1 MKTKR
6 EKVQVIYDILRA
18 IKDKECRIKPTHIMY
33 KANLSPQ
40 MLKTYL
46 EELILKGLIMEKNL
60 GKGKTYFLTEKGL
73 KYIQQYKV
81 ILGFVDSFGLN
92 E

>member
-1 MKTKR
+1 MKPKR
-6 EKVQVIYDILRA
+6 EKVQVIYDILKA
-18 IKDKECRIKPTHIMY
+18 IKEKEGRIKPTHIMY

-40 MLKTYL
+40 MLKAYL
-46 EELILKGLIMEKNL
+46 EELITKGLVLEKKF
-60 GKGKTYFLTEKGL
+60 GKRKTYFLTEKGL
-73 KYIQQYKV
+73 KYIEEYQV

>member
-1 MKTKR
+1 MKPKR
-6 EKVQVIYDILRA
+6 EKIQVVYDILRA
-18 IKDKECRIKPTHIMY
+18 VKEKEGRIKPTHIMY
-33 KANLSPQ
+33 KANLSSQ

-46 EELILKGLIMEKNL
+46 EELVLKGLILEKKL

-73 KYIQQYKV
+73 KYIQEYQV

>member
-1 MKTKR
+1 MKPKR
-6 EKVQVIYDILRA
+6 EKVQVIYDILKAVRE
-18 IKDKECRIKPTHIMY
+18 KEGKIKPTHIMY

-46 EELILKGLIMEKNL
+46 KELMIKGFIMEKKS

-73 KYIQQYKV
+73 KYLKDYQI

>member
-1 MKTKR
+1 MKPKR
-6 EKVQVIYDILRA
+6 EKVQVIYDILKA
-18 IKDKECRIKPTHIMY
+18 IKEKEGRIKPTHIMY

-46 EELILKGLIMEKNL
+46 EELIIKGLVLEKKL
-60 GKGKTYFLTEKGL
+60 GQGKTYFLTEKGL
-73 KYIQQYKV
+73 KYIQEYQV

>member
-1 MKTKR
+1 MKPKR
-6 EKVQVIYDILRA
+6 EKVQVIYDILKA
-18 IKDKECRIKPTHIMY
+18 IKEKEGRIKPTHIMY

-46 EELILKGLIMEKNL
+46 EELITKGLVLEKKL
-60 GKGKTYFLTEKGL
+60 GQGKTYFLTEKGL
-73 KYIQQYKV
+73 KYIQEYQV

>member
-1 MKTKR
+1 
-6 EKVQVIYDILRA
+6 
-18 IKDKECRIKPTHIMY
+18 
-33 KANLSPQ
+33 

-46 EELILKGLIMEKNL
+46 EELIIKGLVLEKRL
-60 GKGKTYFLTEKGL
+60 GTGKTYFLTEKGL
-73 KYIQQYKV
+73 KYIQEYQV

>member
-1 MKTKR
+1 MKSKR
-6 EKVQVIYDILRA
+6 EKIQVIYDILKA
-18 IKDKECRIKPTHIMY
+18 IQEKEGKIKPTHIMY

-46 EELILKGLIMEKNL
+46 KELIAKGLVLEKKS

-73 KYIQQYKV
+73 KYIEDYQI

-92 E
+92 D